1 MNKLLVGIFTL
12 LTSISAWATSPGA
25 MSALDIMTFA
35 DSFECQDKFPH
46 HSFCEAVQFKPWTEQ
61 EKAIVGGYLAKI
73 NDPRLQGILK
83 TIQAN
88 GITKIHRV
96 SHAAR
101 WFNNPQFR
109 RVEFV
114 RSAEKAFLWV
124 NPVTNVIGVTDT
136 FFTGTPFMDPYA
148 QVERKQ
154 INILHELM
162 HDFDIATDHAYSMD
176 GFEKAANWGQ
186 DGREAVITNVD
197 YAKSKLEFQQV
208 MALVKQKRTAE
219 AYALDRELGRKY
231 GFPTLYAMTG
241 QFECFAEAVAYY
253 IFDPT
258 ASDYYSASLKAYMD
272 LILQAN

>member
-1 MNKLLVGIFTL
+1 MNKLLVGIFAL
-12 LTSISAWATSPGA
+12 LTSFSAWATSPGKL
-25 MSALDIMTFA
+25 SALDIMTFA
-35 DSFECQDKFPH
+35 DTFECQDKFPH

-61 EKAIVGGYLAKI
+61 EKAIVGGYLANI

-96 SHAAR
+96 THSAR

-124 NPVTNVIGVTDT
+124 NPVTNVIGVTDS
-136 FFTGTPFMDPYA
+136 FFTGTPFMDPRA
-148 QVERKQ
+148 QVDRKQ

-162 HDFDIATDHAYSMD
+162 HDFDIATDHALSMEE
-176 GFEKAANWGQ
+176 FEKASGWGHN
-186 DGREAVITNVD
+186 GKEAVITTVD
-197 YAKSKLEFQQV
+197 YEKSKSDFQQV
-208 MALVKQKRTAE
+208 IALVKEKRTAE
-219 AYALDRELGRKY
+219 AYALDRELGMTY
-231 GFPTLYAMTG
+231 GFPTLYAMTN
-241 QFECFAEAVAYY
+241 QFESFAEAVAYY

-258 ASDYYSASLKAYMD
+258 AANYYSPLLKAYLD
-272 LILQAN
+272 SILRPI